1 MTFRGFAARQVRT
14 PQGSLPGDCRR
25 FPQLLYCEPTMGRNI
40 EVVRVEAR
48 SSTEREFIA
57 FPKRLYRGCPQWVP
71 WFDLDM
77 RALLRR
83 RHPFFGQASGE
94 FFLVREGGRTLARAC
109 VVKNPAYIAQHKAR
123 CGHFYFFDAEDDA
136 QAAEALMSRLL
147 EWTRGQG
154 LEMLR
159 GPMLLGGASGSGV
172 LIEGFDRRAAMTMM
186 QYNHAYYSRLLEGL
200 GFRKHVDLLSMDLPP
215 ATFRLPERVSA
226 IAGKVLERGRF
237 QVLRFRSKRDL
248 SRVAD
253 RVAELYNATLAD
265 HLEDYP
271 LSPEEL
277 QQVKKDLL
285 VIADPH
291 LAKILAYDG
300 QIVGYLF
307 AFPDLSA
314 ALQKNQGRLG
324 PVELLRLLRGMKAS
338 DGLIINGMG
347 ILSHYQRLGGNA
359 LLYSE
364 LEKTVADRT
373 FRSAELVQVSERT
386 ELMLRDIQTL
396 GARVCKV
403 HRIYERSC

>member
-1 MTFRGFAARQVRT
+1 M
-14 PQGSLPGDCRR
+14 
-25 FPQLLYCEPTMGRNI
+25 ERNI
-40 EVVRVEAR
+40 EVVQVEAR
-48 SSTEREFIA
+48 SSMEREFIA

-94 FFLVREGGRTLARAC
+94 FFLVREGGKTLARAC
-109 VVKNPAYIAQHKAR
+109 VVKNPAYIAQHKTR
-123 CGHFYFFDAEDDA
+123 CAHFYFFDAKDDA
-136 QAAEALMSRLL
+136 QAAEALMARLL

-172 LIEGFDRRAAMTMM
+172 LVEGFERRAAMTMM
-186 QYNHAYYSRLLEGL
+186 PYNYGYYARLLEGL
-200 GFRKHVDLLSMDLPP
+200 GFRKHIDLYSMDLPP
-215 ATFRLPERVSA
+215 ASFRLPERVSA

-237 QVLRFRSKRDL
+237 QVLRFRSKREL

-253 RVAELYNATLAD
+253 RVAELYNQTLAD

-285 VIADPH
+285 VIADPR

-314 ALQKNQGRLG
+314 VLQKNRGRLG
-324 PVELLRLLRGMKAS
+324 PVKLLRLLLGIRGS
-338 DGLIINGMG
+338 DGLLINGMG
-347 ILSHYQRLGGNA
+347 ILPQYQRLGGNA

-364 LEKTVADRT
+364 LEKTVAQRT
-373 FRSAELVQVSERT
+373 FRNAELVQVSERT

-403 HRIYERSC
+403 HRLYERSC

>member
-1 MTFRGFAARQVRT
+1 MDR
-14 PQGSLPGDCRR
+14 D
-25 FPQLLYCEPTMGRNI
+25 I
-40 EVVRVEAR
+40 EVVPVEAR
-48 SSTEREFIA
+48 SPAEREFID

-83 RHPFFGQASGE
+83 RHPFFGHATGE
-94 FFLVREGGRTLARAC
+94 FFLVRKEGRTVARAC
-109 VVKNPAYIAQHKAR
+109 VVKNPAYIAQHKTPCA
-123 CGHFYFFDAEDDA
+123 HFYFFDAENDP
-136 QAAEALMSRLL
+136 QAVEALMDRLL

-172 LIEGFDRRAAMTMM
+172 LVEGFEHRAAMTMM
-186 QYNHAYYSRLLEGL
+186 PYNYAYYPRLLENL
-200 GFRKHVDLLSMDLPP
+200 GFRKHIDLYSMDLPP
-215 ATFRLPERVSA
+215 SGFRLPERVSSVA
-226 IAGKVLERGRF
+226 EKVLARGRF
-237 QVLRFRSKRDL
+237 KVLRFQTKRDL

-253 RVAELYNATLAD
+253 RVAELYNQTLAD

-277 QQVKKDLL
+277 EQVKKDLL
-285 VIADPH
+285 TIANPR

-314 ALQKNQGRLG
+314 ALQKNKGGLG
-324 PVELLRLLRGMKAS
+324 PVQLLRLLRGIRAS
-338 DGLIINGMG
+338 DCLLINGMG
-347 ILSHYQRLGGNA
+347 ILPQYQRLGGNA

-364 LEKTVADRT
+364 LEKTVAHRAY
-373 FRSAELVQVSERT
+373 RHAELVQVSERT

-396 GARVCKV
+396 GARVYKV
-403 HRIYERSC
+403 HRMYERSC

>member
-1 MTFRGFAARQVRT
+1 
-14 PQGSLPGDCRR
+14 
-25 FPQLLYCEPTMGRNI
+25 MGRNI

-136 QAAEALMSRLL
+136 QAAEALMTRLL

-200 GFRKHVDLLSMDLPP
+200 GFRKHVDLFSMDLPP

>member
-1 MTFRGFAARQVRT
+1 
-14 PQGSLPGDCRR
+14 
-25 FPQLLYCEPTMGRNI
+25 MGRNI
-40 EVVRVEAR
+40 EIVQVDAR
-48 SSTEREFIA
+48 SSTEREFID

-83 RHPFFGQASGE
+83 RHPFFRQANGE

-109 VVKNPAYIAQHKAR
+109 VVKNPAYIAQHKTRSA
-123 CGHFYFFDAEDDA
+123 HFYFFDAEDDA
-136 QAAEALMSRLL
+136 QAAEALMTRLL

-172 LIEGFDRRAAMTMM
+172 LVEGFERRAAMTMM
-186 QYNHAYYSRLLEGL
+186 PYNYAYYSRLLEDL

-237 QVLRFRSKRDL
+237 QVLRFRSKREL

-285 VIADPH
+285 VIADPR

-324 PVELLRLLRGMKAS
+324 PVELLRLLRAIKSS
-338 DGLIINGMG
+338 DSLLINGMG
-347 ILSHYQRLGGNA
+347 ILSQYQRLGGNA

-386 ELMLRDIQTL
+386 ELMLRDVQTL
-396 GARVCKV
+396 GARVYKV
-403 HRIYERSC
+403 HRLYERSC